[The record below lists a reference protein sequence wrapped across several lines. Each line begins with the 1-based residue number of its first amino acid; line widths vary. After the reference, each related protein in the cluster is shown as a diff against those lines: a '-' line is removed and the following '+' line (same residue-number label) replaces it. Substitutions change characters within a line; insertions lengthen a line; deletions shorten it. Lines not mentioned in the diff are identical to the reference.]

1 MDEVFRF
8 VKKDAEDP
16 ESEEIVD
23 VLYKGTRDKV
33 EAWLRSAVAAPTATH
48 VLVGDFP
55 MTIEEYWKLNTK

>member
-8 VKKDAEDP
+8 VKKDEADP

-48 VLVGDFP
+48 VLVEGVP
-55 MTIEEYWKLNTK
+55 MTIEEYWKLESK